1 MTSYDNYSAYTPVEV
16 STPPRSRQ
24 ATPVSTP
31 SRAALLKQTFTPR
44 GSPIKFPLDKSEKTA
59 LRDIEFDPDYDEPQ
73 RKRFSVGRLI
83 LWILGLSMWLLLI
96 ASDIYM
102 YLPRKRSLI

>member
-1 MTSYDNYSAYTPVEV
+1 MTSYDNYSAYTPVEI

-44 GSPIKFPLDKSEKTA
+44 GSPIKFSLDKSEKTA
-59 LRDIEFDPDYDEPQ
+59 LRDVEFDPDYDEPQ
-73 RKRFSVGRLI
+73 RKRFPVGRCI
-83 LWILGLSMWLLLI
+83 LCGLGLSMWLLLI

-102 YLPRKRSLI
+102 YLPHKRRLI

>member
-1 MTSYDNYSAYTPVEV
+1 M
-16 STPPRSRQ
+16 
-24 ATPVSTP
+24 
-31 SRAALLKQTFTPR
+31 
-44 GSPIKFPLDKSEKTA
+44 DKLEKTA

-83 LWILGLSMWLLLI
+83 LWILGLSMWLLLV

-102 YLPRKRSLI
+102 YLPRERNLI